1 MSEIN
6 NHQQAIENTIT
17 DVKQHSKGLSA
28 ATSALIDEADQLR
41 LEVIQLRAA
50 YTLLQSQLR
59 DLNVHN
65 QTLKAENQRLQL
77 IVAQGGFE

>member
-17 DVKQHSKGLSA
+17 DVKQHSKGLNA

-50 YTLLQSQLR
+50 YTLLQSQIR
-59 DLNVHN
+59 DINVHN

-77 IVAQGGFE
+77 IIAQGGE